1 MVDRLDEAID
11 VLKAALE
18 IDPSNDYT
26 HLLLG
31 LAYREKGWYVLSVLE
46 LARARRALS
55 VLRSLAD

>member
-1 MVDRLDEAID
+1 